1 MKLHWLLHSVL
12 GEDVRL
18 AFAPFGKVT
27 DVSRER
33 RRVHWVSDKGSTT
46 RLVTL
51 RLNAGVK
58 LDDVPHQCART
69 YANVTGRVSSE
80 DSPELIMDE
89 ADAEEASK
97 AASELATQE
106 STLTPPQTDQPEML
120 PKVTA
125 ATGQLVVAPVDTT
138 PVASMPRGATE
149 TPVDSSESGTEPS
162 AEPMDVLSPATN
174 SAAAKRTP
182 DEAGCSAPQLDASD
196 GDEPPT
202 KAPGTLAEGSEW
214 VPNER
219 TRICSKHFV
228 NGEKSTIASHPGYYP
243 TIFPDAYRSCQADD
257 IARCSI
263 TFSVFLCTTRG
274 NEACTQ
280 VNHKIVRD
288 AEVQCKPA
296 VVSHQS
302 GRDSRTACF
311 TGYDSVQA
319 CAAAMKDLCGVS
331 PDIYAL
337 LLSIMPRSAER
348 TSDVPITDRLV
359 LFLMKLKLG
368 ITYTSGYYSSLAVF
382 FCVSRNTVSRH
393 FKSVLKILS
402 IATQKWI
409 YRPPDHVIRQ
419 TMPNCLK
426 LHYQDCSMIIDCTE
440 VRTEQP
446 YTVQQQRVLYSHYKG
461 GYTLKFLVGITPCGA
476 VCFCSKAYGGR
487 CSDSFITVDSGFL
500 DLVQPGDVVMADKG
514 FPGIKAGLEE
524 VRAVLV
530 MPPFLQGQDQFSES
544 EVHETYQIAQVRI
557 HVERIIQR
565 IKMFNILN
573 TRIPTELIAVM
584 SDVFHV
590 CCVLAN
596 LQPAIISS
604 EQ

>member
-1 MKLHWLLHSVL
+1 M
-12 GEDVRL
+12 
-18 AFAPFGKVT
+18 
-27 DVSRER
+27 
-33 RRVHWVSDKGSTT
+33 
-46 RLVTL
+46 
-51 RLNAGVK
+51 
-58 LDDVPHQCART
+58 
-69 YANVTGRVSSE
+69 
-80 DSPELIMDE
+80 
-89 ADAEEASK
+89 AD
-97 AASELATQE
+97 
-106 STLTPPQTDQPEML
+106 
-120 PKVTA
+120 
-125 ATGQLVVAPVDTT
+125 
-138 PVASMPRGATE
+138 
-149 TPVDSSESGTEPS
+149 
-162 AEPMDVLSPATN
+162 
-174 SAAAKRTP
+174 
-182 DEAGCSAPQLDASD
+182 
-196 GDEPPT
+196 
-202 KAPGTLAEGSEW
+202 GSEW

-243 TIFPDAYRSCQADD
+243 TIFPDAYRVSHVDATKQLARYERLHRRRRARASSASVMPKQASATVSEKDTASSTEEDTSETDPLNQEPSNLEVLCMAVDAAQKDESCQTDD
-257 IARCSI
+257 IARCSG
-263 TFSVFLCTTRG
+263 TFSVFLCSARG

-296 VVSHQS
+296 VVSRQS

-348 TSDVPITDRLV
+348 TCDVPITDRLV

-368 ITYTSGYYSSLAVF
+368 ITYSSLAVL

-393 FKSVLKILS
+393 FKSVLKTLS

-419 TMPNCLK
+419 TMPNCFK
-426 LHYQDCSMIIDCTE
+426 VHYQDCSMIIDCTE

-530 MPPFLQGQDQFSES
+530 MPPFLHGQDQFSGS

-596 LQPAIISS
+596 LQPPIISS